1 MLSNRGMDA
10 TSMNEGIDAW
20 DGLRSTAQ
28 VGQGMYLLEGNETAA
43 EIVAL
48 AYGLEEGSRGFYR
61 ELAGRSDLPEVRG
74 LFETL
79 HDAEIRH
86 EDRLW
91 ERYRSLPGSFAD
103 RRAFEEQV
111 VPRALEGGMAPDR
124 LLAGIPGTGR
134 GYAESLDLAMALE
147 TDALDLYLRMA
158 AAFDKPDIR
167 AIFLDLAEEERLH
180 LEKLGALRGG
190 EP

>member
-1 MLSNRGMDA
+1 
-10 TSMNEGIDAW
+10 MNGGIDAW
-20 DGLRSTAQ
+20 NGLMSTAQ
-28 VGQGMYLLEGNETAA
+28 VGQGMYLIEGNETA
-43 EIVAL
+43 EDVVAL
-48 AYGLEEGSRGFYR
+48 AYGLEEGSRRFYR
-61 ELAGRSDLPEVRG
+61 ELAARSDVPEVRH

-91 ERYRSLPGSFAD
+91 ERYRALPGSLGDRQAFA
-103 RRAFEEQV
+103 EHV
-111 VPRALEGGMAPDR
+111 VPGALEGGLTPDQ
-124 LLAGIPGTGR
+124 LLAGNPEAGR

-158 AAFDKPDIR
+158 AAFDSPDIR
-167 AIFLDLAEEERLH
+167 SIFFDLAEEERGH
-180 LEKLGALRGG
+180 LEMLGALRGR